1 MRLALPSGAVH
12 GAVVGR
18 GPPLVFLHG
27 GPGLDH
33 RYFRPW
39 VDSLADVRTLVF
51 FDMRGCGASPS
62 TTERALGVDEWADD
76 VLSVLDVLGY
86 ERADLIGHSFGACVA
101 LQAAA
106 MATERVSRLL
116 LIAPPGSANDSDRL
130 AHVLARGTPEQ
141 IKSFL
146 NPKSPVTDQELAHQ
160 WNCMLPLYFAQEQA
174 LEVAERLRRD
184 QLSVRAFHEGL
195 ASLQTTNLRES
206 FRAVRSRLLLCSGR
220 EDWLSRPEASHDWRS
235 LLPEAETFVFE
246 RSGHFPFIE
255 ENALFLQVVR
265 SFLSGHGSAQHRNP
279 SS

>member
-39 VDSLADVRTLVF
+39 VDSLADIRTLVF

-62 TTERALGVDEWADD
+62 TTERAMGVDEWAGDI
-76 VLSVLDVLGY
+76 LSVLDLLGY

-101 LQAAA
+101 MQAAA
-106 MATERVSRLL
+106 IATERISRLL
-116 LIAPPGSANDSDRL
+116 LIAPPGSTNDGERL

-141 IKSFL
+141 IKSYL
-146 NPKSPVTDQELAHQ
+146 SPNSPVTDEELAHQ
-160 WNCMLPLYFAQEQA
+160 WNCMLPLYFAQAQA
-174 LEVAERLRRD
+174 LEVVEQLRRD
-184 QLSVRAFHEGL
+184 QLSVRAFREGL
-195 ASLQTTNLRES
+195 ASLRTTDLRES
-206 FRAVRSRLLLCSGR
+206 FRSIRSSLLLCSGR
-220 EDWLSRPEASHDWRS
+220 EDWLSGPEASLEWRS
-235 LLPEAETFVFE
+235 LLPDAETFVFE

-255 ENALFLQVVR
+255 ENGLFLQVVR
-265 SFLSGHGSAQHRNP
+265 SFLSSHGSAQQRNP